1 MRKRTGKLCSVFSG
15 LITQYVEYKQNIGCK
30 TTVMEFMLKR
40 FDKFA
45 NDRNEKA
52 LGISKD
58 LADAWCCKF
67 SGESEENRY
76 YRIVILRGFS
86 SFLQII
92 GYNSYI
98 PILPKHQSNFT
109 PYIYT
114 SDEIEKIFKECDR
127 INSYYHLV
135 NSARF
140 SMPCLIR
147 LLYGTGIRV
156 GEALKLKHSDIDFK
170 NECLLLRECKNGK
183 DRYVPLSPSLVLMC
197 HDYVA
202 QKQKFGFSINPE
214 SYFFV
219 KCNDTSISP
228 RTVSNH
234 FNHILERA
242 GIMRNENRK
251 GPRLHDLRHTFCINS
266 FVQLC
271 KSGKDIH
278 NVMLILMT
286 YMGHQSIKATNKYV
300 RIVEAMFP
308 DIVEQVDMAHNH
320 IFPNMNEMID

>member
-219 KCNDTSISP
+219 KCNDTS
-228 RTVSNH
+228 
-234 FNHILERA
+234 
-242 GIMRNENRK
+242 K
-251 GPRLHDLRHTFCINS
+251 C
-266 FVQLC
+266 
-271 KSGKDIH
+271 
-278 NVMLILMT
+278 
-286 YMGHQSIKATNKYV
+286 
-300 RIVEAMFP
+300 
-308 DIVEQVDMAHNH
+308 
-320 IFPNMNEMID
+320 